1 LNIDFETILPLGIEG
16 WPITGSV
23 SMLLQPCRRL
33 YKIMKKGRQAA
44 KSIDILASEK
54 RLSLIYRHS
63 DILWAPIIVS
73 SY

>member
-1 LNIDFETILPLGIEG
+1 MAYHELCLDVVAALQTPLQNHEER
-16 WPITGSV
+16 TT
-23 SMLLQPCRRL
+23 
-33 YKIMKKGRQAA
+33 AA